1 MGHTNG
7 KSFASYV
14 SVRDDVQSAFMG
26 TPARNALL
34 GLACNASLTRD
45 VSTPND
51 LDSADKKGIE
61 LDPEL
66 DRLKEA
72 TRRSRLALTKK
83 WRSLQHAEKGEPE
96 HYQNFRRLQ
105 NATRTYRKRL
115 FEAKRKEKRESFFSD
130 IGNRIIEGNHQ
141 GNPITFNADLSHM
154 QPQRTALAELE
165 FKNRETDKVDTDSLI
180 QDRIRSLEMRLELN
194 KLHVPKCLKKRV
206 IFSKLE
212 RLMLTDSDEDSK
224 NLKSGSWESETGLQ
238 CPFCL
243 GHTKLDP
250 AAREYSYSR
259 KDALVRH
266 FKTHR
271 LPSFFPKPGREC
283 DIPGCDTICISLP
296 GYLLHVNKCH
306 KVSI

>member
-1 MGHTNG
+1 MGHING
-7 KSFASYV
+7 KSFTSYV

-45 VSTPND
+45 VSAPND

-83 WRSLQHAEKGEPE
+83 WRSLQYAEKSEPE
-96 HYQNFRRLQ
+96 HYQSFRRLQ

-115 FEAKRKEKRESFFSD
+115 FEARRKEKRESFFSD
-130 IGNRIIEGNHQ
+130 IGNRIMEGNHQ
-141 GNPITFNADLSHM
+141 GNPIKFNADLSHM
-154 QPQRTALAELE
+154 QPHRTALAELE
-165 FKNRETDKVDTDSLI
+165 FKNRETDKVDIDSLI
-180 QDRIRSLEMRLELN
+180 QDRIRSLEMRLELK

-243 GHTKLDP
+243 GHTNLDP
-250 AAREYSYSR
+250 AAR
-259 KDALVRH
+259 
-266 FKTHR
+266 
-271 LPSFFPKPGREC
+271 
-283 DIPGCDTICISLP
+283 
-296 GYLLHVNKCH
+296 
-306 KVSI
+306 